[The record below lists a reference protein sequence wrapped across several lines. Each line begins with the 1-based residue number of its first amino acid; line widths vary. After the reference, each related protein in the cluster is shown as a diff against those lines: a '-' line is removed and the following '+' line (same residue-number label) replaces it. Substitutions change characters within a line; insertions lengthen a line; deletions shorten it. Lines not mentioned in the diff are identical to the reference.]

1 MYLTVL
7 LQCLA
12 AGVATALTL
21 NGTVSIPMNYTHLIT
36 PNYTSNASTYFID
49 TKTNNNGLAD
59 LLKEAQNATFISYS
73 SEFTDMLGP
82 SPKARVQGATY
93 DWRGNQV
100 WFTSSILDD
109 KPTTIYRLNL
119 TDNSIHQVKTNLVN
133 PNGAYYFDGF
143 VYLVYFGNVSVQPGI
158 ARVNA
163 VTYEAEILANSWFG
177 LPFNGPDDITVV
189 PANHDGNGL
198 DTTQV
203 YFTDNLYGGLVDRP
217 DSDYQLPDA
226 VWRYTPSTGALVAV
240 IPRSDI
246 VGSNGVQV
254 NANGTKL
261 YVGEYDSLPAGEL
274 EIGSKNMP
282 GSMGIYEY
290 DLDSRG
296 FPINK
301 RMFGL
306 ARTFTDGLK
315 VDDYGRVWT
324 GEGEGVVVRNSQ
336 GAVIGL
342 FNHDTLMSQKMQ
354 GTSVAQVALA
364 GNSAIILASTRLWRI
379 DLAQTIAS
387 PGAFGN

>member
-1 MYLTVL
+1 MFLAVL

-12 AGVATALTL
+12 AGVATSLTL
-21 NGTVSIPMNYTHLIT
+21 NGTISIPVNYTHLIT
-36 PNYTSNASTYFID
+36 PNYTSNATTYFIN
-49 TKTNNNGLAD
+49 TNTNNNNLANI
-59 LLKEAQNATFISYS
+59 LQEAQNATFISYS

-82 SPKARVQGATY
+82 NPQAVLGATY
-93 DWRGNQV
+93 DWRGDQV

-119 TDNSIHQVKTNLVN
+119 TDNTVHQVKTNLVN
-133 PNGAYYFDGF
+133 PNGLYYFDNYIY
-143 VYLVYFGNVSVQPGI
+143 VVYFGNVSVQPGV

-163 VTYEAEILANSWFG
+163 ITYEAEIIANSWFG
-177 LPFNGPDDITVV
+177 LPFDGPDDITVV
-189 PANHDGNGL
+189 PSNHDGNGL
-198 DTTQV
+198 DAVQI
-203 YFTDNLYGGLVDRP
+203 YFTDNLYDGLVDRP
-217 DSDYQLPDA
+217 DSDYQLPAA

-246 VGSNGVQV
+246 AGSNGVQV

-261 YVGEYDSLPAGEL
+261 YVGEYDSLPAGQL
-274 EIGSKNMP
+274 DIGNDNLP
-282 GSMGIYEY
+282 GSMALFEY

-306 ARTFTDGLK
+306 ARTYADGLK
-315 VDDYGRVWT
+315 VDDYGPVWT
-324 GEGEGVVVRNSQ
+324 GEGEGIVVRNNQ
-336 GAVIGL
+336 GEVIGL
-342 FNHDTLMSQKMQ
+342 FNHHTLMSQKMQ
-354 GTSVAQVALA
+354 STSIAQVALA

>member
-12 AGVATALTL
+12 AGVATSLTL
-21 NGTVSIPMNYTHLIT
+21 NGTLSIPISYTHLIT
-36 PNYTSNASTYFID
+36 PNYTSNATTYFIN
-49 TKTNNNGLAD
+49 TKTNNNKLAN
-59 LLKEAQNATFISYS
+59 LLQEAQNATFISYS

-82 SPKARVQGATY
+82 NPEAGATY

-119 TDNSIHQVKTNLVN
+119 TDNTVHEVKTSLVN
-133 PNGAYYFDGF
+133 PNGLYYFDGY
-143 VYLVYFGNVSVQPGI
+143 VYLVYFGNITVQPGV
-158 ARVNA
+158 ARLNS
-163 VTYEAEILANSWFG
+163 TTFETEILANSWFG

-189 PANHDGNGL
+189 PSNHNDNDL
-198 DTTQV
+198 ATVQV
-203 YFTDNLYGGLVDRP
+203 YFTDNLYGGLVGRP
-217 DSDYQLPDA
+217 TSDYQLPSA
-226 VWRYTPSTGALVAV
+226 IWRYTPSTGALIAV

-261 YVGEYDSLPAGEL
+261 YVGEYDSLPAGQL
-274 EIGSKNMP
+274 DIGDDNIP
-282 GSMGIYEY
+282 GSMAIFEY

-306 ARTFTDGLK
+306 ARTYADGLK

-324 GEGEGVVVRNSQ
+324 GEGEGIVVRNSQ
-336 GAVIGL
+336 GVVIGL
-342 FNHDTLMSQKMQ
+342 FNHHTLMGQRMQ
-354 GTSVAQVALA
+354 STSIAQVALA
-364 GNSAIILASTRLWRI
+364 GDSAIVLASTRLWRI
-379 DLAQTIAS
+379 KLAQTIAS